1 MWWARRPLPA
11 CRAVICASLW
21 PDPADPLCP
30 QGFRDAAAQLITQ
43 FAYKA
48 TASQRLR
55 DSCSKESFGRWQTL
69 MKIVEPT
76 KTMIEQAN
84 AYDTDK
90 PEDLSNLRYAL
101 LDFVADFANWNNS
114 TVSEYLETSRAL
126 TQAAHESLGGAPGTR
141 PLVIDPFAGGGSIPL
156 EALRVGADTFASD
169 LNPVAVLLNKV
180 ILEYAPR
187 YGNTDLKMKNAEG
200 NEVVFKGLAEA
211 VRYWG
216 TWIKQ
221 QAQIEL
227 DRFYPKDSDG
237 ATPIAYLWARTIP
250 CTGPSCSTS
259 IPLLNQLTI
268 SKRRGIVAK
277 LTVDGESQI
286 KISVVSTKNGVQGR
300 NGTIRGGVITCP
312 SCGTSTP
319 SLVYR
324 SFARQGKVGERMYA
338 VVLQASDGS
347 RKYRSANS
355 ADIDAFKN
363 ATLKLNTII
372 RTSKSP
378 TPLIPNQPLSE
389 DEPRRLNIRQYGFTD
404 WSHLFN
410 SRQKLALVTF
420 KRIIE
425 ETHERIR
432 ASILDKSAADAISTM
447 LGLAVS
453 NIIHYNTNVSTYLSD
468 GMISAFIQ
476 GSAIPMRSDYAEAN
490 PQMADLAGGFEFQ
503 LRNTIL
509 AIQELS
515 KVNMPMGIVAQTSA
529 TIQILPEDSVDLLV
543 TDPPYYFAI
552 PYADLSDL
560 FYVWIKQLLGPIHP
574 EILRFDSTPKA
585 EEAIQSLPHSQSPS
599 KKDRAHFESSMQ
611 LALQQGNVVVKP
623 SGVAV
628 IVFAHATTDGWESII
643 RALIGSNWIVSGS
656 WPIDTERA
664 GRMLASRQST
674 LSSSVHL
681 VCRPRDRS
689 QVGDWRDVLSELP
702 IRIGDWL
709 PRLAQEGVV
718 GADAIFACLGPALE
732 IFSRY
737 SRVERSSGEEV
748 TLREYLE
755 EVWAAVARE
764 ALRMIFDQTNADTSG
779 LEEDARLTA
788 MWLWTISTAKG
799 REDIDSRITS
809 AMNPDEADTEEDD
822 DDEATIGKTKS
833 TKLNGFFLDYDA
845 ARKIAQGLGAHLEKL
860 QGLVEVKGSTAR
872 LMPVAERARFLIH
885 DPKKAPIEAPS
896 PKATKKRAK
905 AEAQTKIFDA
915 VSADGR
921 GEDQSVQAAWGE
933 VEVLMPGQTTL
944 DRVHQSM
951 LLFAAGRSEAL
962 KKFLAEDGAGN
973 DQRLWTLAQALSALY
988 PQNSEEKRWV
998 DGVLARKKGFGF

>member
-1 MWWARRPLPA
+1 
-11 CRAVICASLW
+11 
-21 PDPADPLCP
+21 
-30 QGFRDAAAQLITQ
+30 
-43 FAYKA
+43 
-48 TASQRLR
+48 
-55 DSCSKESFGRWQTL
+55 
-69 MKIVEPT
+69 
-76 KTMIEQAN
+76 
-84 AYDTDK
+84 
-90 PEDLSNLRYAL
+90 
-101 LDFVADFANWNNS
+101 
-114 TVSEYLETSRAL
+114 
-126 TQAAHESLGGAPGTR
+126 
-141 PLVIDPFAGGGSIPL
+141 
-156 EALRVGADTFASD
+156 
-169 LNPVAVLLNKV
+169 
-180 ILEYAPR
+180 
-187 YGNTDLKMKNAEG
+187 
-200 NEVVFKGLAEA
+200 
-211 VRYWG
+211 
-216 TWIKQ
+216 
-221 QAQIEL
+221 
-227 DRFYPKDSDG
+227 
-237 ATPIAYLWARTIP
+237 
-250 CTGPSCSTS
+250 
-259 IPLLNQLTI
+259 
-268 SKRRGIVAK
+268 
-277 LTVDGESQI
+277 
-286 KISVVSTKNGVQGR
+286 
-300 NGTIRGGVITCP
+300 
-312 SCGTSTP
+312 
-319 SLVYR
+319 
-324 SFARQGKVGERMYA
+324 
-338 VVLQASDGS
+338 
-347 RKYRSANS
+347 
-355 ADIDAFKN
+355 
-363 ATLKLNTII
+363 
-372 RTSKSP
+372 
-378 TPLIPNQPLSE
+378 
-389 DEPRRLNIRQYGFTD
+389 
-404 WSHLFN
+404 
-410 SRQKLALVTF
+410 
-420 KRIIE
+420 
-425 ETHERIR
+425 
-432 ASILDKSAADAISTM
+432 
-447 LGLAVS
+447 
-453 NIIHYNTNVSTYLSD
+453 
-468 GMISAFIQ
+468 MISAFIQ